1 MIIATILT
9 GLYLLYDLFVNANNY
24 FDSIPS
30 GITSLIFFIYC
41 IFYFY
46 ERMSDTTSLFLYA
59 SPIFWIVVALIIY
72 FAGTFFPFIYAQSHM
87 MEDRFVYEYDLIHGT
102 LYIIKN
108 IIFGFAMLM
117 KDQSV
122 KSSYS
127 VNRKK

>member
-1 MIIATILT
+1 MM
-9 GLYLLYDLFVNANNY
+9 LYLIYDLFSLTSNNS

-30 GITSLIFFIYC
+30 GIVSLLFFIYC

-46 ERMSDTTSLFLYA
+46 ERINDTTSPFLYN
-59 SPIFWIVVALIIY
+59 SPVFWVVVALIIY

-87 MEDRFVYEYDLIHGT
+87 KDDQFVSDYDLIHDT